1 MASLPWSSG
10 SATKADGSV
19 WCTDWDNKVNK
30 DGTTKTTSTVA
41 YGFDK
46 GKCSFQYVAED
57 NTLGLGFKIA
67 SADLLKIYVNWIEF
81 ASKSSL
87 GADAILPTTDGTNF
101 WIGAYPDGSN
111 GSINMNPMD
120 TNKA

>member
-1 MASLPWSSG
+1 MKVGVTVVTSGGGNLDDISYYTDVLMASLPWSSG

-46 GKCSFQYVAED
+46 GKCSF
-57 NTLGLGFKIA
+57 
-67 SADLLKIYVNWIEF
+67 
-81 ASKSSL
+81 
-87 GADAILPTTDGTNF
+87 
-101 WIGAYPDGSN
+101 
-111 GSINMNPMD
+111 
-120 TNKA
+120 